1 LFDAFVPL
9 QAMRQI
15 SPLKNKVWIY
25 LFAFAATI
33 KKRTSRPSVV
43 IILTA

>member
-33 KKRTSRPSVV
+33 KKEHLDHLESSS
-43 IILTA
+43 